1 MLGKKRLGDMLLEE
15 GLIDGMQ
22 LQGALS
28 RQKEWG
34 GRLGENFVKLGS
46 VSEITLL
53 KFLGKQL
60 GHPCADLSKFEI
72 KPEVYKLISSQLAQK
87 YKVIPL
93 QVKKT
98 EAQSVLFLAMS
109 DPTNLMANDEIRF
122 ISGLLVDPVIAT
134 ASQIENA
141 IEKYYLNDEVQIRP
155 LAEKVP
161 TIDPEDMEIIHE
173 VPLMERMELEKAKD
187 STIKNKEV
195 MALITFLDEK
205 GIIKKDECIKRVMAL
220 SKEGD

>member
-1 MLGKKRLGDMLLEE
+1 MLEE
-15 GLIDGMQ
+15 GLIDEMQ
-22 LQGALS
+22 LQGALA

-34 GRLGENFVKLGS
+34 GRLGANFVKLGFI
-46 VSEITLL
+46 SEITLL
-53 KFLGKQL
+53 KFLGQQL
-60 GHPCADLSKFEI
+60 GHSCADLSKFEI
-72 KPEVYKLISSQLAQK
+72 KPEIYNLISLQMAQK

-93 QVKKT
+93 QVKKSK
-98 EAQSVLFLAMS
+98 AQSVLFLAMS

-161 TIDPEDMEIIHE
+161 TVKPEEMEIIHE
-173 VPLMERMELEKAKD
+173 VPLKERLELEKTKASK
-187 STIKNKEV
+187 IQNKEV

-205 GIIKKDECIKRVMAL
+205 GIIKKDECIKRVMEL